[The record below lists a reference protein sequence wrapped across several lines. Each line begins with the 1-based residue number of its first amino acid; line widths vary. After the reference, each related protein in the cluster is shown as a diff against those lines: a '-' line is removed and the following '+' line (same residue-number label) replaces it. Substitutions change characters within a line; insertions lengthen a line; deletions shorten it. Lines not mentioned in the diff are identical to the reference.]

1 MKIYK
6 GVCIGA
12 GYFSQFHYE
21 AWARLEN
28 VEIIA
33 VCDISKEKAQT
44 ICNTYGFAKAYDN
57 FEEMLKQES
66 PDFVDVITPPNT
78 HLDICKIA
86 VANNIHII
94 CQKPLAPTYKESLQL
109 AKIIEESNVRMMV
122 HENFRFQPWH
132 REIKKLLVQNTI
144 GKKLHTINL
153 CMRMGDGWQHDAYRN
168 RQPYFREMKKL
179 LIYETGIHFIDV
191 FRYLGGE
198 ITKVYAKLKTLNI
211 NIKGEDF
218 AWVNFDFDNGA
229 VGFLDANRYNEST
242 SDNPRFTFGKVVI
255 EGTKGSIRLYE
266 DGKITIQ
273 LLGKK
278 EKEHL
283 YKFEHKNFAGDCV
296 FNTQKHFIDQLS
308 STKPFETD
316 VSLYLQNII
325 VQDKIY
331 ESSKLGK
338 EVSI

>member
-28 VEIIA
+28 LEIVA
-33 VCDISKEKAQT
+33 VCDISIEKAQT
-44 ICNTYGFAKAYDN
+44 ICDTYGFAKAYEN
-57 FEEMLKQES
+57 FEEMLKQEK

-78 HLDICKIA
+78 HLEICKIA
-86 VANNIHII
+86 ASNSIHII
-94 CQKPLAPTYKESLQL
+94 CQKPLAPTYKESIQL

-132 REIKKLLVQNTI
+132 REIKKLLVQNSI
-144 GKKLHTINL
+144 GNKLHTINL
-153 CMRMGDGWQHDAYRN
+153 CMRMGDGWQPDAYMN
-168 RQPYFREMKKL
+168 RQPYFREMEKL

-198 ITKVYAKLKTLNI
+198 ITKVYAKLKTLNT

-218 AWVNFDFDNGA
+218 AWVNFDFINGA

-242 SDNPRFTFGKVVI
+242 SDNPRFTFGKVLI
-255 EGTKGSIRLYE
+255 EGNKGSIRLYE
-266 DGKITIQ
+266 DGRITIQ
-273 LLGKK
+273 LLGEK
-278 EKEHL
+278 EKEHS
-283 YKFEHKNFAGDCV
+283 YKFEKINFAGDCV

-308 STKPFETD
+308 SGKPFETD
-316 VSLYLQNII
+316 VSLYLKNIV

-338 EVSI
+338 EISI